1 MVRVLDQ
8 TFILAFEISSKF
20 FTLFTLISNSINKNF
35 ILNYTLLLR
44 NKSIIEMGLY
54 AERNFI
60 RLVETNLL
68 NFIDSRQNIDTIID
82 II

>member
-1 MVRVLDQ
+1 
-8 TFILAFEISSKF
+8 
-20 FTLFTLISNSINKNF
+20 
-35 ILNYTLLLR
+35 
-44 NKSIIEMGLY
+44 MGLY